1 VTTIDA
7 HGLVAELPA
16 GWDGE
21 IYVRPAAVPTP
32 GVAAPAS
39 AYGTSRPVM
48 QMADFAL
55 PAERGDFGGGAVEL
69 MGSQNL
75 FVSLF
80 EHGSGS
86 AATPLFATAGPP
98 WPVAADA
105 FGPNRLQRQLA
116 GQAGAQWFFSVDARA
131 FCLYAVLGSYL
142 LRGVL
147 TARLNTV
154 LATIQIT

>member
-1 VTTIDA
+1 MTTIDA
-7 HGLVAELPA
+7 HGLIADLPA

-21 IYVRPAAVPTP
+21 IYVRPAAAPAP

-39 AYGTSRPVM
+39 TYGMSRPVL

-69 MGSQNL
+69 MGPQNL

-80 EHGSGS
+80 EHGAGS
-86 AATPLFATAGPP
+86 AGTPLFATVGPP
-98 WPVAADA
+98 WPVPSSD
-105 FGPNRLQRQLA
+105 FGPNRLQRQLT
-116 GQAGAQWFFSVDARA
+116 GQAGAQWFFSVGERA

-147 TARLNTV
+147 TPRLNTV
-154 LATIQIT
+154 LATIQID